1 MFGRKQVQFV
11 DDSGMADSEE
21 QEYRI
26 GGLYLD
32 NETKQFLYEQM
43 QDQQR
48 SAYRAEY
55 DAEQRLYAER
65 VNRYEQERL
74 ERAAMVKRNG
84 GRWIQRADGSIIDGD
99 GNIMSASY
107 DGALGLDSL

>member
-1 MFGRKQVQFV
+1 MSLLGRLFGRN
-11 DDSGMADSEE
+11 DDEMAESESLE
-21 QEYRI
+21 LAIENQYSDLLIKR
-26 GGLYLD
+26 
-32 NETKQFLYEQM
+32 NQYEQM
-43 QDQQR
+43 QEQQR
-48 SAYRAEY
+48 RADRAEY
-55 DAEQRLYAER
+55 DAEQRVYAER
-65 VNRYEQERL
+65 SIRYEHERL